1 MWMPRA
7 WLSVRDLLT
16 WHTLSQVGARRNALL
31 ASTELIQRRRE
42 HHEVE
47 EFFRGYEAATGRH
60 LAARPGHGS
69 VATRAAVT
77 RQGS

>member
-47 EFFRGYEAATGRH
+47 EFIRDYEAQRRASTSPH
-60 LAARPGHGS
+60 ILDTAR
-69 VATRAAVT
+69 
-77 RQGS
+77 